1 MAEEGY
7 KPNGWLGLQLG
18 KAVWIA
24 CWQMEMVDQNLPK
37 LLQHAK
43 SSSTINGKDA
53 TSINHADKPP
63 VIVDNTLSSNPP
75 SSNAVSSN
83 IGAVPPEFVSML
95 TSMKAQLDSVAIELE
110 QLRAEQA
117 ELKTNQASLQKAFLT
132 IEKN

>member
-43 SSSTINGKDA
+43 PSSTNTKNGKQTA
-53 TSINHADKPP
+53 GSNHKSVA
-63 VIVDNTLSSNPP
+63 NTLSSNPP
-75 SSNAVSSN
+75 SSNAVSSMTSSF
-83 IGAVPPEFVSML
+83 PQEFVSML
-95 TSMKAQLDSVAIELE
+95 TSMKAQLDSVTIEFE

-117 ELKTNQASLQKAFLT
+117 ELKSNQASLQKAFLM